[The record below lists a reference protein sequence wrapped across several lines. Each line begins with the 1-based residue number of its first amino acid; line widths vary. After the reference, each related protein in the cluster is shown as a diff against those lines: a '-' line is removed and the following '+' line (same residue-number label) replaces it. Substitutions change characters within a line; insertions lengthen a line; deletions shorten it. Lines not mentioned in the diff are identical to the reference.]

1 MEHCLTVDKEKNA
14 LVLLELPMTRE
25 EEVVLEEGLKG
36 ASGGIGGLARDTLL
50 ERWASKGRMAE
61 VLDVVEGQGV
71 ESEAKAAGVNWA
83 DLRRGVEMGLGGRR
97 GLAEVTGN

>member
-1 MEHCLTVDKEKNA
+1 M
-14 LVLLELPMTRE
+14 VLLKLPMTKE
-25 EEVVLEEGLKG
+25 EESVVEEVLRK
-36 ASGGIGGLARDTLL
+36 ASGGMSGLARDTLL

-61 VLDVVEGQGV
+61 VLDMVGGQGV
-71 ESEAKAAGVNWA
+71 ESEAKAAGINWA